1 MAKGTSST
9 AAAPAPTT
17 RTNNRAAKATGNNSG
32 GKEAV
37 LKVTKQDA
45 AKYLSLYEKM
55 VHIREFEELVGKE
68 WNDKSH
74 GMGGYLHLYS
84 GEEAIAVGIIGAL
97 RKDDCFIGHYRDHGY
112 ALACGSDPGEV
123 MAEICGRYTGCSKGK
138 GGSMHICDAER
149 GFYGGY
155 GIVGGNV
162 PIALGLGYAIKYR
175 GLDQVCVCF
184 FGDGSMNQGAFHE
197 TLNMAQ
203 LYRVPVLFVVEN
215 NGYAMGT
222 SIERSHA
229 LIKENPDA
237 TVAERV
243 KTYGMAHDTINGQ
256 NIVEVHERASE
267 IIANMRKDPA
277 PFFLECQT
285 YRYHGHGAADTPVT
299 QSTYRTQDEVRDWR
313 TNRDPILIAEGML
326 MEAGVLTEDERK
338 RIHQEALEAA
348 NAAMKFSDESPYPPV
363 EELVKDVY
371 A

>member
-1 MAKGTSST
+1 MAKGTLTASPSTPSRSDHSDSST
-9 AAAPAPTT
+9 ADK
-17 RTNNRAAKATGNNSG
+17 NG

-37 LKVTKQDA
+37 LHAKDFDK
-45 AKYLSLYEKM
+45 AKYLGLYEKM
-55 VHIREFEELVGKE
+55 VHIREFEELVGRE

-175 GLDQVCVCF
+175 GGDQVCVCF

-229 LIKENPDA
+229 LIRDKEGA

-243 KTYGMAHDTINGQ
+243 ASYGMAYDTIDGQ
-256 NIVEVHERASE
+256 NIITVHERASE
-267 IIANMRKDPA
+267 IVAEMRKNPA
-277 PFFLECQT
+277 PFFLECKT

-299 QSTYRTQDEVRDWR
+299 QSTYRSQDEVKDWR
-313 TNRDPILIAEGML
+313 TNRDPISIAEGML
-326 MEAGVLTEDERK
+326 MEIGALTEILR
-338 RIHQEALEAA
+338 
-348 NAAMKFSDESPYPPV
+348 
-363 EELVKDVY
+363 
-371 A
+371 